1 MALDALWTVELKVRG
16 GSVSGGV
23 IVLKG
28 GHIFGGDSSRYYL
41 GTFKAEGQKL
51 EGQLR
56 IAWYSGFRETVW
68 GDDASAIDVRMMG
81 EGGPN
86 TIAGSV
92 SRVGYPDVPFLM
104 VKRIELPS

>member
-1 MALDALWTVELKVRG
+1 
-16 GSVSGGV
+16 
-23 IVLKG
+23 
-28 GHIFGGDSSRYYL
+28 
-41 GTFKAEGQKL
+41 
-51 EGQLR
+51 
-56 IAWYSGFRETVW
+56 
-68 GDDASAIDVRMMG
+68 MMG